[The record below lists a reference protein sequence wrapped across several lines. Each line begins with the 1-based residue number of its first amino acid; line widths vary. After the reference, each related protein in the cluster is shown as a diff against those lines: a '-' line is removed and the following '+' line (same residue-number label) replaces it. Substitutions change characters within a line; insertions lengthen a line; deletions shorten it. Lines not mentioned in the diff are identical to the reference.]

1 MAFHTKWLR
10 WQLRLLAIIVIC
22 AVLIVSVAA
31 LGGKF
36 WLEYAW
42 GVTAV
47 FAVVII
53 WLASGK

>member
-1 MAFHTKWLR
+1 MTFFGKWLR
-10 WQLRLLAIIVIC
+10 WQLRLLASIVIC

-36 WLEYAW
+36 WPDYAW

-47 FAVVII
+47 FTVAII
-53 WLASGK
+53 WLASRK